1 MHSFLRQTSRWA
13 RMRPLAAGGM
23 LVLILIALVAI
34 LAPTLPL
41 IDYTAVDMQQK
52 LLPPSRTHL
61 MGTDDLGRD
70 VLSRVVF
77 GARTSLLV
85 AVVVVGCAVLLGTTV
100 GIVAGYFGGIVDELM
115 MRITDVFL
123 AFPGLMLA
131 MAIAV
136 VLGPGITP
144 TILALSLVWW
154 PWYARLARSEALAL
168 KESDFVES
176 ARALGAS
183 TWRIL
188 RVHILPNSLSP
199 LIVQATLDMGYAI
212 LTTAGLSFIGLGVQ
226 EPTPEWGAM
235 LNIGR
240 RYLLSSWWFITFPGV
255 AIFLTVLAVNLAGDG
270 LRDFLD
276 PRTRRKDV
284 S

>member
-1 MHSFLRQTSRWA
+1 MSNLLGQIRRWA
-13 RMRPLAAGGM
+13 RMRPLAAVGM
-23 LVLILIALVAI
+23 LVLLLIVLLAV
-34 LAPTLPL
+34 LAPVLPL
-41 IDYTAVDMQQK
+41 RDHTAVDMREK
-52 LLPPSRTHL
+52 LLSPMLSHP

-70 VLSRVVF
+70 ILSRVVF
-77 GARTSLLV
+77 GARTSLMV
-85 AVVVVGCAVLLGTTV
+85 AVVVVGCATLLGTAV
-100 GIVAGYFGGIVDELM
+100 GIAAGYFGGIVDELM
-115 MRITDVFL
+115 MRVTDIFL

-136 VLGPGITP
+136 VLGPGIVP

-168 KESDFVES
+168 KETDFVEA
-176 ARALGAS
+176 ARSVGAS
-183 TWRIL
+183 TTRIL
-188 RVHILPNSLSP
+188 RAHVLPNALSP

-255 AIFLTVLAVNLAGDG
+255 AIFITVLAVNLAGDG

-284 S
+284 A